1 MTQPVPMMHAN
12 GHSVDPRGPGDASR
26 PRYSFVLPVFNEE
39 ETLPTLRQ
47 RMAALLDRLDGP
59 AEVILI
65 DDGSRD
71 GSATLMDAIASED
84 ARFRCVR
91 LSRNFGHQVAVSAG
105 LDYAR
110 GDAVVVMDADLQDP
124 PEVVLEMAERWK
136 AGFDVVY
143 GKRVARKG
151 ETFFKKT
158 TASVF
163 YRLLDRMSEVRIPTD
178 VGDFR
183 LIDRSAVD
191 AFRAMR
197 EQNRYVRGMFAWMG
211 FEQTAVEYV
220 REERFA
226 GETKYPLKKMLRLA
240 ANGIVGF
247 SAAPLRLILSFGFV
261 VSVLSFL
268 AGLVVIA
275 LKLLGVD
282 AVSGWAS
289 LIVVVFFV
297 GGIQLIV
304 TGVIGEYI
312 GRIYDEVKRRPLY
325 LVRST
330 RGFGDDEVRRGMRAP
345 ARAHARHGATHDTGR
360 GAHETAHTTARERA
374 DSAGQTPHATA

>member
-1 MTQPVPMMHAN
+1 MSTSMNMSMSTSTSTA
-12 GHSVDPRGPGDASR
+12 

-39 ETLPTLRQ
+39 ETLPTLRE
-47 RMAALLDRLDGP
+47 RMAALLDKLD
-59 AEVILI
+59 AESEVILV

-71 GSATLMDAIASED
+71 RSAELMEGIARED

-91 LSRNFGHQVAVSAG
+91 LSRNFGHQIAVTAG
-105 LDYAR
+105 IDYAR

-124 PEVVLEMAERWK
+124 PEVVLQMVEQWK
-136 AGFDVVY
+136 QGFDVVY

-151 ETFFKKT
+151 ETVFKKA
-158 TASVF
+158 TASLF

-183 LIDRSAVD
+183 LIDRRAVD

-211 FEQTAVEYV
+211 FPQTAVEYV

-226 GETKYPLKKMLRLA
+226 GETKYPLRKMLRLA

-247 SAAPLRLILSFGFV
+247 STAPLRLILSLGFF
-261 VSVLSFL
+261 VSVVSFL
-268 AGLVVIA
+268 AGLTVIV
-275 LKLLGVD
+275 LKLLGAYTVT
-282 AVSGWAS
+282 GWTS
-289 LIVVVFFV
+289 LMVVVFFV
-297 GGIQLIV
+297 GGIQLVV

-312 GRIYDEVKRRPLY
+312 GRIYDEVKSRPLY

-330 RGFGDDEVRRGMRAP
+330 SDDLRPRTDALRVPRAVKSNAAMDLPPPASAAATETSAPVRP
-345 ARAHARHGATHDTGR
+345 A
-360 GAHETAHTTARERA
+360 
-374 DSAGQTPHATA
+374 